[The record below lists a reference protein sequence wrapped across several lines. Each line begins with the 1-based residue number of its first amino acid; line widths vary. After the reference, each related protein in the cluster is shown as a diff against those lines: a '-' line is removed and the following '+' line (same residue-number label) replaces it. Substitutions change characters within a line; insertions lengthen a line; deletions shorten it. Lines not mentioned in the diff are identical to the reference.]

1 MRFVIVS
8 GRSGAGKTTAVH
20 ALEEFGFFTVDNL
33 PPGLWLPLLQDCAAR
48 ALSRVAVVTDVR
60 TRHFLSDFEN
70 AFDQTKV
77 FAKPELLFLDA
88 DDDVLVRRYGLTR
101 RSHPLGEPTLL
112 GDLREERR
120 VLENLRERADAM
132 IDTSSLSARDF
143 IERLRGLFGDVSG
156 GFHVTLF
163 SFGFKHGAP
172 TDADLVID
180 ARSLPNPY
188 WDEALKTQSGLS
200 DQVKNYVFSSDGTAF
215 YDEMREFI
223 SLNLE
228 RAKAAGRSSYSVAVG
243 CTGGYHRSV
252 AVIDALARDFTS
264 QYTIQVAHRD
274 LPKGEGGA

>member
-1 MRFVIVS
+1 MRFIIVS
-8 GRSGAGKTTAVH
+8 GRSGAGKTTAVQ
-20 ALEEFGFFTVDNL
+20 ALEELGFFTVDNL
-33 PPGLWLPLLQDCAAR
+33 PPGLWQPLLSDALAR
-48 ALSRVAVVTDVR
+48 DISKLAVVTDAR
-60 TRHFLSDFEN
+60 TRHFLPDLEAAFE
-70 AFDQTKV
+70 QISHLV
-77 FAKPELLFLDA
+77 KPELLFLDA

-101 RSHPLGEPTLL
+101 RTHPLGEPTLL

-120 VLENLRERADAM
+120 VLENLRERADAV
-132 IDTSSLSARDF
+132 IDTSELSSRGL
-143 IERLRGLFGDVSG
+143 IERLRGLFGGADG

-188 WDEALKTQSGLS
+188 WDKALKDKSGLS
-200 DQVKNYVFSSDGTAF
+200 EEVKDYVFSSDGTAF

-223 SLNLE
+223 SLNLQ

-252 AVIDALARDFTS
+252 AVIDALARDFAS
-264 QYTIQVAHRD
+264 QYALQVAHRD